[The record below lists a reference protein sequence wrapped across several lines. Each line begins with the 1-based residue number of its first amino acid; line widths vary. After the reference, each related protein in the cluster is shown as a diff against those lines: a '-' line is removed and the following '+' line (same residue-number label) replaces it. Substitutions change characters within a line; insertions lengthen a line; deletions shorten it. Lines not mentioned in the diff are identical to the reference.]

1 MTRDQLNLLSDHD
14 LRELGDRYGI
24 SSDLQRPELLGL
36 LSSRL
41 ASGTA
46 LAVPAMAEATS
57 SSIQRVPVTN
67 DGPNPGLP
75 IPPRYGRDRLVLMV
89 QDPGHLFA
97 YWEVT
102 PSTLD
107 RVRSEIGEPGQPVLV
122 VLGPT
127 GEEQREVDLLGG
139 NYYLAV
145 ASTATYEARLA
156 LRDRHGRLHT
166 LAGSNLVSTPAAGP
180 SWRTDEDWMV
190 VDERFH
196 ELVARA
202 GLPGEGGSSALRLGG
217 SEVRL
222 RARTIEQRRLGW
234 DWQDTAHAKV
244 WSSSSLGEGSA
255 AAALIP
261 SSFSSHLLAG
271 PGALPSNQVL
281 TLSSLENA
289 LSGAWSASQSSGALV
304 PRVGSS
310 GALGSSEWSNRLLS
324 SSALSSR
331 ALSSRALSSTALSNS
346 AHFEIAAP
354 LPLEVLPAVATAGHD
369 IANAPLAAVASG
381 RARQADAEPAQ
392 PAQHQSSEPQPV
404 HPGPWNPPAAS
415 QPETDSA
422 AAANPEPSAPSTPGY
437 LRGVDT
443 IKQQGKKPLPPAVVR
458 VA

>member
-1 MTRDQLNLLSDHD
+1 MTRDQLDLLSDQD
-14 LRELGDRYGI
+14 LRELGDRYGV
-24 SSDLQRPELLGL
+24 SSDLLRSELLGL
-36 LSSRL
+36 LSARL

-57 SSIQRVPVTN
+57 SSAQRVAVAS
-67 DGPNPGLP
+67 DDPNSGLP

-89 QDPGHLFA
+89 QDPGHVFA

-166 LAGSNLVSTPAAGP
+166 LAGSNLVSTPSADP

-202 GLPGEGGSSALRLGG
+202 GLPGEGGSSGQRLGGG

-222 RARTIEQRRLGW
+222 RARTIEHRRLGW
-234 DWQDTAHAKV
+234 DWQETIHAKV
-244 WSSSSLGEGSA
+244 WSSSALGAGSALSEGSA
-255 AAALIP
+255 ASALIP
-261 SSFSSHLLAG
+261 GSFSSHLLAG
-271 PGALPSNQVL
+271 PGALPSSHVMS
-281 TLSSLENA
+281 LSSLENA
-289 LSGAWSASQSSGALV
+289 LAGGWSASQSSGALV
-304 PRVGSS
+304 PRVSSS
-310 GALGSSEWSNRLLS
+310 GALGSSGM
-324 SSALSSR
+324 SSR
-331 ALSSRALSSTALSNS
+331 ALSSRALSSTSLSS
-346 AHFEIAAP
+346 TARFEIAAP
-354 LPLEVLPAVATAGHD
+354 LPLEVLPAIVAAGHD
-369 IANAPLAAVASG
+369 IANAPLTALVTAP
-381 RARQADAEPAQ
+381 ARQAECEPFRHQPGEPPSAQ
-392 PAQHQSSEPQPV
+392 PAPSH
-404 HPGPWNPPAAS
+404 PPAAS
-415 QPETDSA
+415 QPEPATA
-422 AAANPEPSAPSTPGY
+422 AAANPEPAPPSTPGY
-437 LRGVDT
+437 LRGIDT
-443 IKQQGKKPLPPAVVR
+443 IKQQGRKPLPPAVAR
-458 VA
+458 VV

>member
-1 MTRDQLNLLSDHD
+1 MTRDQLDLLSDHD

-24 SSDLQRPELLGL
+24 SSDLLRPELLGL
-36 LSSRL
+36 LASRL

-46 LAVPAMAEATS
+46 LAVPALAEATS
-57 SSIQRVPVTN
+57 SNIQRVPVAS

-107 RVRSEIGEPGQPVLV
+107 RVRSDISEPGQPVLV
-122 VLGPT
+122 ILGPT

-202 GLPGEGGSSALRLGG
+202 GLPGEGGSSGLRLGG

-222 RARTIEQRRLGW
+222 RARTIDQRRLGW

-255 AAALIP
+255 AAPITGG
-261 SSFSSHLLAG
+261 FSSHLLAG
-271 PGALPSNQVL
+271 PGALGSNQVV

-304 PRVGSS
+304 PRIGSS
-310 GALGSSEWSNRLLS
+310 GALGSSEWSGRL
-324 SSALSSR
+324 LSSR
-331 ALSSRALSSTALSNS
+331 ALSSRALSSTALSS
-346 AHFEIAAP
+346 TARFEIAAP
-354 LPLEVLPAVATAGHD
+354 LPLEVLPAVAAAGHD
-369 IANAPLAAVASG
+369 IANAPLAAVAASPV
-381 RARQADAEPAQ
+381 RQAGHQAAQREP
-392 PAQHQSSEPQPV
+392 SEPQPV

-415 QPETDSA
+415 QPEPATSA
-422 AAANPEPSAPSTPGY
+422 APQPEPAAPSTPGY